1 MKTIITLVIL
11 ITLLG
16 INSIFSQFSGTRPD
30 LRLCGSAPNYY
41 TDYFNCKSNN
51 YTLDNVFLSATDIN
65 GVPLDNTTCIPGVS
79 QTMYITLNYT
89 SNSNSDI
96 YHARLFADLTLQS
109 SPKNSF
115 FYRVLKS
122 TIGFYIS
129 SIFRHSFSTPN
140 ANQNYI
146 GIIKMD
152 RYIFFELNSHNIPVN
167 VWRKSSN
174 QIWAK
179 EQFIGFQL

>member
-1 MKTIITLVIL
+1 MKTKITLVIL

-96 YHARLFADLTLQS
+96 YHARLFADLTIDGVV
-109 SPKNSF
+109 
-115 FYRVLKS
+115 RVDCAQDD
-122 TIGFYIS
+122 F
-129 SIFRHSFSTPN
+129 
-140 ANQNYI
+140 
-146 GIIKMD
+146 
-152 RYIFFELNSHNIPVN
+152 
-167 VWRKSSN
+167 
-174 QIWAK
+174 
-179 EQFIGFQL
+179 